1 MCLKLII
8 LSFSAI
14 HTEEPTID
22 AVLPSPGVVLLLTK
36 EPSGVSVS
44 VPPEYTG
51 TVLTCS
57 GFAWPPPHIEWT
69 QASGDLPNGV
79 SSVVRTSNGI
89 VTSEL
94 VLAAPFDASHEGT
107 YACAVS
113 SPEIEYFAA
122 KTVSHSIQLSLGA
135 AETQE
140 PVLIQLRISTS
151 NCALWVPQ
159 TQTQIREDVQSILHR
174 VVSADCE
181 DIAVSSEQIVLN
193 SSQCLDGGQL
203 VFSGS
208 LSSTLSASLTDKIT
222 HVLTRWKNSGPL
234 VSIDDSLHA
243 VDAQFPL
250 QSDNVHESCK
260 LTNCSTTDIVI
271 IIVSPVVG
279 GVVLLAV
286 VLIAV
291 LLYRKFK
298 RQKCRSASVGQE
310 HQNPSRYAII
320 YVSTHCQ

>member
-22 AVLPSPGVVLLLTK
+22 AVLPSPGVILQLTK

-89 VTSEL
+89 VMSEL
-94 VLAAPFDASHEGT
+94 VLAAPFDASHDGT

-113 SPEIEYFAA
+113 SPETEYFAA
-122 KTVSHSIQLSLGA
+122 KTVSYSIQLSLGA

-151 NCALWVPQ
+151 NCALWMPQ

-208 LSSTLSASLTDKIT
+208 LSSTLSTSLTDKIM

-234 VSIDDSLHA
+234 VSINDSLHA

-260 LTNCSTTDIVI
+260 LTNCSTTDIFI
-271 IIVSPVVG
+271 IIVSPVAG

-291 LLYRKFK
+291 WLYRKFK
-298 RQKCRSASVGQE
+298 RQKCRSAAVGQE
-310 HQNPSRYAII
+310 QQNLSRYAII
-320 YVSTHCQ
+320 